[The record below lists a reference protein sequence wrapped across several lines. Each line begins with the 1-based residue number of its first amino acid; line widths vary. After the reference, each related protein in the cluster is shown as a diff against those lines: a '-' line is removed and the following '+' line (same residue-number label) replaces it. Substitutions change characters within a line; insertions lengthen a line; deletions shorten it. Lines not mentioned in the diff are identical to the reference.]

1 MGGGEYQAL
10 YSAGG
15 EASRPKAAA
24 FAAHTQRDAKQG
36 AVAAAALEMGLHFDP
51 HFRELGELTQAPLGS
66 CTH

>member
-24 FAAHTQRDAKQG
+24 FGAHTQRDAKQG
-36 AVAAAALEMGLHFDP
+36 ALAAAPLEMGLLFVP
-51 HFRELGELTQAPLGS
+51 HFRELGELTQAPLGG